1 MQSPTHR
8 KPQLCCGEKKPGG
21 KTNPSLALP
30 AASCKTIGIC
40 RMQVALPVA
49 LCKTFG
55 ICTICKLQVGKMVLN
70 HLQQSSSWFAL
81 VQNLKMSV
89 LKNMIGPHERTF
101 SSSPSYPCSR
111 TCTLLLLLLPGLQG
125 GVPACLQP
133 SKGPL
138 SPFQVWRRLIVER
151 GRREALCPLTPT
163 CTASPRWWWRGLN
176 WDQRGEVVSLVAL
189 EGGRW
194 ELDTRVPDIALFT
207 NSTGQLTLVHF
218 EGREFSYWTSSS
230 SGVTFPAQ
238 ITSANWETRT
248 SNISFTVDT
257 RRPMDLL
264 NTISYFSRS
273 AFETLPPSW
282 LPIARLLR
290 EDHGFRDH
298 ISQVHLDMRVS
309 LLCLCF

>member
-1 MQSPTHR
+1 MFFGRLFFGFLSLSENFH
-8 KPQLCCGEKKPGG
+8 CFNICGSEILDIDCAYK
-21 KTNPSLALP
+21 
-30 AASCKTIGIC
+30 C
-40 RMQVALPVA
+40 
-49 LCKTFG
+49 
-55 ICTICKLQVGKMVLN
+55 
-70 HLQQSSSWFAL
+70 SSKYES
-81 VQNLKMSV
+81 
-89 LKNMIGPHERTF
+89 KNMIGPHERTF

-111 TCTLLLLLLPGLQG
+111 ICTLVLLLLPGLQG

-133 SKGPL
+133 STGPL

-163 CTASPRWWWRGLN
+163 CTASPRWWWSGLN

-194 ELDTRVPDIALFT
+194 ELDTRIPDIALFT

-230 SGVTFPAQ
+230 SSATFPAQ
-238 ITSANWETRT
+238 ITTSNWETKT
-248 SNISFTVDT
+248 PNISFTVDT

-264 NTISYFSRS
+264 NTISYFSPS

-298 ISQVHLDMRVS
+298 ISQVFRYESVFTLSLSLSFHSNDVSCREGFLQWPDLFLTFSLCMVFSLRVI
-309 LLCLCF
+309 CPHI